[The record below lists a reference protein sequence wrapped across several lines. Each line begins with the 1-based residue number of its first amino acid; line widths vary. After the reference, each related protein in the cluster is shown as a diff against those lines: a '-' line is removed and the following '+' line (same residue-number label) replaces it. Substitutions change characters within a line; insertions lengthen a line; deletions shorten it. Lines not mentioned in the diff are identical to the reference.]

1 MSYVVLSAQ
10 CCGQVAPIISPA
22 QKTYKMTPNRNGVR
36 VEREVWRFY
45 PGMPCYV
52 KGWPQIEY
60 KIIAK
65 AEGFSWPTYIVQYQD
80 GMLFNVSQLYLSKKP
95 LEQRK

>member
-1 MSYVVLSAQ
+1 MSYIALSAQ
-10 CCGQVAPIISPA
+10 CCGQVAPVISPG
-22 QKTYKMTPNRNGVR
+22 QKTYKMSPNRNGVR

-65 AEGFSWPTYIVQYQD
+65 AEGFSWPTYVVQYQD

>member
-10 CCGQVAPIISPA
+10 CCGQVAPVITPA
-22 QKTYKMTPNRNGVR
+22 HKFYKMSPNRNGVR
-36 VEREVWRFY
+36 VDREVWRFY

-52 KGWPQIEY
+52 KGWPQQEY

-65 AEGFSWPTYIVQYQD
+65 ADGFSWPTYVVEFQE
-80 GMLFNVSQLYLSKKP
+80 GMHFTVSQLYLSRKP
-95 LEQRK
+95 LDQRK